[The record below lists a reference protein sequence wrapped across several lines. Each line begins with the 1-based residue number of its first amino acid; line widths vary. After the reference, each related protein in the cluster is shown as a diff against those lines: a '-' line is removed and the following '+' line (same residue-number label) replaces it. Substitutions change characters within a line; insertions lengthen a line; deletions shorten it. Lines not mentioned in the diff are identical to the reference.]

1 MKLQDIDK
9 IKIIKKNVI
18 LATIIKA
25 KGSVPRNENV
35 SMVISSSMQFGTIG
49 GGELEYQITRE
60 SKSLLNTLNY
70 NQKIIEL
77 PLGPS
82 LGQCCGG
89 FVKIQLNKFK
99 NGKDLLL
106 KNNLKEQIIS
116 KNQNLYIFGAGHV
129 AKALLSKLD
138 GVGFNIFVIDSRENF
153 ISKINADYV
162 FPILSKEHNVII
174 KNTPS
179 KSYYLIMTHSHQLDL
194 TICDLLLKKNDYE
207 FIGLIGSKTK
217 KTRFTKRLIEIGYDQ
232 KSINNIECPIG
243 INSIKG
249 KEPDVIAISIIARL
263 LEYQS
268 SLTNNEKNYIK
279 LVQNS

>member
-49 GGELEYQITRE
+49 GGELEYQITRK
-60 SKSLLNTLNY
+60 SKSLLNTFNC

-106 KNNLKEQIIS
+106 KNNLKEQIIN

-138 GVGFNIFVIDSRENF
+138 GVGFNVFVIDSRENF
-153 ISKINADYV
+153 ISKINVDYV

-217 KTRFTKRLIEIGYDQ
+217 KTRFTKRLMEIGYDQ

-268 SLTNNEKNYIK
+268 SLNNEKKYIK

>member
-9 IKIIKKNVI
+9 IKIVRNNII

-35 SMVISSSMQFGTIG
+35 SMIISLSKEYGTIG
-49 GGELEYQITRE
+49 GGELEYQVIKE
-60 SKSLLNTLNY
+60 SKALLNNLDC

-77 PLGPS
+77 PLGPT

-89 FVKIQLNKFK
+89 FVKIQLSKFK
-99 NGKDLLL
+99 NGKNLLL
-106 KNNLKEQIIS
+106 KHDLKEQIINQ
-116 KNQNLYIFGAGHV
+116 NQNLYIFGAGHV
-129 AKALLSKLD
+129 GNSLLSKLD

-162 FPILSKEHNVII
+162 FPILAKDHTIII
-174 KNTPS
+174 KNVPS
-179 KSYYLIMTHSHQLDL
+179 KSYYLVLTHSHQLDL
-194 TICDLLLKKNDYE
+194 SICDSILKKNDFT

-217 KTRFTKRLIEIGYDQ
+217 KIRFTKRLIEIGCD
-232 KSINNIECPIG
+232 KKLIDKIECPIG
-243 INSIKG
+243 INSIQG

-263 LEYQS
+263 LEYKS
-268 SLTNNEKNYIK
+268 SSAKKEKKYIR
-279 LVQNS
+279 LVKS

>member
-9 IKIIKKNVI
+9 IKIVRSNII

-35 SMVISSSMQFGTIG
+35 SMVISSSKQYGTIG
-49 GGELEYQITRE
+49 GGELEYQVIKE
-60 SKSLLNTLNY
+60 SKALLNNLDC

-77 PLGPS
+77 PLGPA

-89 FVKIQLNKFK
+89 FVKIQLSKFK
-99 NGKDLLL
+99 NGKNLLL
-106 KNNLKEQIIS
+106 KYDLKEQIINQ
-116 KNQNLYIFGAGHV
+116 NQNLYIFGAGHV
-129 AKALLSKLD
+129 GNSLLSKLD

-162 FPILSKEHNVII
+162 FPILAKDHTIII

-179 KSYYLIMTHSHQLDL
+179 KSYYLVLTHSHQLDL
-194 TICDLLLKKNDYE
+194 SICDSILKKNDFT

-217 KTRFTKRLIEIGYDQ
+217 KIRFTKRLIEIGHD
-232 KSINNIECPIG
+232 KNLIDKIECPIG
-243 INSIKG
+243 IQSIEG

-263 LEYQS
+263 LEYKS
-268 SLTNNEKNYIK
+268 SSPIKEKNYIR
-279 LVQNS
+279 LVKS